1 MSASRDMP
9 AETGMDIVSP
19 SKSSESDQMDLE
31 AEKLGAPAYN
41 QDAFGNEEFAEV
53 KYKVLRWW

>member
-1 MSASRDMP
+1 MSASRDIP
-9 AETGMDIVSP
+9 AETAGLDTVSP

-53 KYKVLRWW
+53 KYKVLR